1 MSTSTGAPSKVEPET
16 MSVRELKEEL
26 KVGGFNSSGFLEKA
40 EFVEA
45 VKDLRMEA
53 SAAAATAAAK
63 SMRKETSAS
72 AEATCSQCGKKGL
85 GFKKC
90 SRCMQASY
98 CGAECQKAAWKGHKK
113 KTCVPPNTGRSELSL
128 GEVRE
133 KLGQAASVEDHRG
146 VLALEGRMDELLASA
161 AGDNA
166 FAAGMLVNPKP

>member
-1 MSTSTGAPSKVEPET
+1 MSTSTGATSKVEPET

-98 CGAECQKAAWKGHKK
+98 CGAECQKAAWRGHK
-113 KTCVPPNTGRSELSL
+113 KTCVPPKKGRAELSL

-133 KLGQAASVEDHRG
+133 RLVQAVDSDDYRG
-146 VLALEGRMDELLASA
+146 VIALEGRMDELLAWA